1 MRSTRQI
8 ALASTVLTSPARAG
22 AIDHQDGNLTGLF
35 IAEEETLGVLPDA
48 PVWYEREPNSYS
60 DFGGAFAMTTRKP
73 ITHDRQHGK
82 GDVSDNNPTAG
93 FQEDLTPLNMR
104 RPMQAFLYADARE
117 KPSTQPLNGVAAP
130 ITAVD
135 GVGEQ
140 YEAAAGL
147 DRFLVGHLVQPFG
160 FADAENNAF
169 NRVTVVAA
177 GALTVAAGVVADAA
191 PAATAGLEAVGFQFP
206 AGDVA
211 LTMPAGRVLLSSTA
225 GGVLDLDLNLGE
237 WIGVGGDNAA
247 TRFATNAPFY
257 GRISGYT
264 DTTIEFDKTTGVQ
277 LADAGAGQ
285 TLQIFFGTVIRNEDD
300 CTLIK
305 GRSYTLERQYGCGAD
320 AESDGVRGW
329 SPNQITVTIP
339 TPGADAK
346 ITVELTGIATSSFER
361 LGAGDAEP
369 VLTADAAAVV
379 RGALN
384 EPCFKPGLDVYQH
397 KLAVID
403 ELTLNPAP
411 LVAFNSE
418 GTLVINNNLGG
429 NKAIETFGNASV
441 NVGEF
446 AVTGS
451 LNSYWTSVEA
461 TRRVRQGA
469 DLTWHL
475 ILTKRNSA
483 VIFDI
488 ASLGLGNARAT
499 VEANTPVKL
508 PLDTAAGKGKFGY
521 TLLTT
526 FLRYVPA
533 ALVAQA
539 QI

>member
-1 MRSTRQI
+1 MHIRLI
-8 ALASTVLTSPARAG
+8 ALASTILSSPARAF
-22 AIDHQDGNLTGLF
+22 AMEHQDGNLTGLYM
-35 IAEEETLGVLPDA
+35 AEEETLGVLPAA

-60 DFGGAFAMTTRKP
+60 DFGGNFAMTTRKP
-73 ITHDRQHGK
+73 ITHDRQHPK
-82 GDVSDNNPTAG
+82 GEVSDNNPTGG

-117 KPSTQPLNGVAAP
+117 KPSTQPLNDAP
-130 ITAVD
+130 VVITAVD
-135 GVGEQ
+135 GVAEQ

-147 DRFLVGHLVQPFG
+147 DRFLVGHLILPFG
-160 FADAENNAF
+160 FADATNNAL

-177 GALTVAAGVVADAA
+177 GALTVATGVLADAA
-191 PAATAGLEAVGFQFP
+191 PSAVAGLEAVGFQFE

-211 LTMPAGRVLLSSTA
+211 LTLPAGRVLLTSTA
-225 GGVLDLDLNLGE
+225 GGILDLNLNLGE
-237 WIGVGGDNAA
+237 WIGVGGDDAA
-247 TRFATNAPFY
+247 NRFATNAPFY
-257 GRISGYT
+257 GRISGFT

-277 LADAGAGQ
+277 LADNGAGK
-285 TLQIFFGTVIRNEDD
+285 TLQIFFGTVVRNEDD

-305 GRSYTLERQYGCGAD
+305 GRSYTLERQYGCGDD
-320 AESDGVRGW
+320 AQSEGVRGW

-339 TPGADAK
+339 TPAADAK
-346 ITVELTGIATSSFER
+346 VTVELTGIATSSFER
-361 LGAGDAEP
+361 TVAEG
-369 VLTADAAAVV
+369 VLTAEVGATV

-403 ELTLNPAP
+403 ETTLNPTA

-429 NKAIETFGNASV
+429 NKAIETFGNASI

-446 AVTGS
+446 GVSGS
-451 LNSYWTSVEA
+451 LNAYWTSVEA
-461 TRRVRQGA
+461 TRKVRQGA

-475 ILTKRNSA
+475 ILTKQNKA

-521 TLLTT
+521 TLLTS